1 MRPTVIPGICRCQNL
16 VEIFDFLLGNFEN
29 RRYYFL
35 SALKPF
41 WLIIKLPTSGNQF
54 EMAKKIKVRA
64 TSVKDVDQHEVV
76 KQIAHFL
83 KKSGKVKAS
92 P

>member
-1 MRPTVIPGICRCQNL
+1 MKPTVIPGICRCQSL
-16 VEIFDFLLGNFEN
+16 VELLDYSLGNFEN
-29 RRYYFL
+29 CRYYFFIRFKT
-35 SALKPF
+35 S

>member
-1 MRPTVIPGICRCQNL
+1 
-16 VEIFDFLLGNFEN
+16 
-29 RRYYFL
+29 
-35 SALKPF
+35 
-41 WLIIKLPTSGNQF
+41 
-54 EMAKKIKVRA
+54 MAKKIKVRA